1 MRLNDKSDDMRS
13 FLSFIAVMLFVQTA
27 SGQKNPVD
35 VIFDK
40 YSGRDGITTVFI
52 SGKMLSMV
60 STVSQD
66 NREFSDVVGNLTAI
80 RILSV
85 DEPDQT
91 GKINLY
97 SELSGSLNTSEY
109 EELMVIN
116 EGKETVR
123 FYIRESGS
131 YIAELIMVTSGAS
144 SSLISIRGRIDLKT
158 ISALSKSLGIEEL
171 ESLEQVNRKQVV
183 KK

>member
-1 MRLNDKSDDMRS
+1 MRS
-13 FLSFIAVMLFVQTA
+13 LVLLIALMLFVQTA

-35 VIFDK
+35 VVFDK

-60 STVSQD
+60 STVSQE

-85 DEPDQT
+85 DDQEQI

-97 SELSGSLNTSEY
+97 AELSGSLNTREY

-131 YIAELIMVTSGAS
+131 YIAELVMVTSGAS
-144 SSLISIRGRIDLKT
+144 SSLISIRGKIDLKT

-171 ESLEQVNRKQVV
+171 ESLEQVNRKKEV